1 MQAADCTKLSRTL
14 PAPVR
19 CTGIGSVGRGDTR
32 ASNLATPTAHPSTS
46 VQLCGGFAVEME
58 GRRIA
63 LPVGGRQP
71 RLLFAYLVLHRAR
84 PVRREELLAAI
95 WPETPP
101 ASPDSALNSL
111 LSRLRKWLGEGVIC
125 GRSELTLVLAADAV
139 IDVEAAFEAI
149 QHAEG
154 ALERE
159 DWRGAQGAAASA
171 LSVAD
176 QGFLPAAE
184 APWVEDERRRLGEVR
199 LRALECIAAAGLG
212 LGGARLSETER
223 AARLLIA
230 DAPFR
235 ETGYHYLM
243 QALSERGRV
252 AEALTVFDG
261 VRRLLREELG
271 ASPGA
276 GLRSLHERLL
286 THQGVAPQAECA
298 DPLAV
303 GASTVTVLY
312 THVSGDG
319 DGGRVHM
326 LRSAHARLLRSAV
339 AAHGGQ
345 GPDALDGGSM
355 AVFKSARAA
364 LACAIQLHQA
374 VQLRTHRRA
383 EGTLAVR
390 TGLHCGAPSRPDEEH
405 SGQPVAVARRLC
417 EAAEAGQILASEAV
431 RALAGIGQQFREL
444 GSQSAAVEA
453 LWEQAAPQAL
463 ARPPILGVHEH
474 DVFVGRTPDLQRLW
488 ELYEHARAGS
498 SHVVLLRG
506 EPGIGKTRLASELG
520 LRAHAD
526 GAIVLYG
533 RCDEEPLLPHQPYVE
548 ALRQYVATCPLAELA
563 GQVGPGSGELRRL
576 VPELAQRVAG
586 LPEPL
591 AGDPQGERYRLFE
604 AVCELLCEMAETRPV
619 VLVLDDLHWAD
630 KPSLLLLRHLAR
642 HTREA
647 SLLVIG
653 TYRDTELQPDHPL
666 SATLADLSRESRT
679 ERCSLT
685 LLDKAAVA
693 TLVHS
698 HAGHDVPELSRLL
711 FDETEGNPFFVVEML
726 RHLTESGAIEAGG
739 DADRRAAAAGVPEG
753 IKSVI
758 GRRLARLGQ
767 RTVGVLRVA
776 SVSGRDF
783 GFAVLEHASDLDED
797 QLVEALDQAV
807 RARVIEEVTGAA
819 DRYMF
824 SHALIR
830 ETLYGDLTATRRA
843 LLHRRVAASLEY
855 LHAAD
860 LEPYRAQLAHHFTQA
875 GSAGDVEKAIEY
887 GARAGDRAVAQLAY
901 EQAAEHYRKAVS
913 LIESVERPR
922 LAQRCDL
929 IIAQGDA
936 ERRAGDPGFRSTLL
950 EAGRLAREL
959 DDSERL
965 ARAAL
970 ANNRGFFS
978 ATAGVDRER
987 VAMLDAA
994 LAAHP
999 DGDSAVRAR
1008 LLAHLAVELVA
1019 DPDWP
1024 RRAAISDDALAM
1036 ARRVGDLRTLGRTLN
1051 SRYTA
1056 LWGPRTVQERLSN
1069 AREAIE
1075 LAERIDDPGLTFDA
1089 AHFGAHAAM
1098 EAGDLVLADRLL
1110 ERAGCVAEQLGQPII
1125 HWYIAVGRAKRCAI
1139 NGSPDEAE
1147 QLSYAALD
1155 IGRTTGQLDC
1165 FAWYAN
1171 QIVVLRFL
1179 QGSLGSGRPN
1189 FLKAAESGTPYDH
1202 SGEPLGSRSVPLL
1215 VEVVSIVTF
1224 CEVGRLDDARP
1235 RFEAL
1240 MRHGLADLPHDWAA
1254 LAIPALASVACAHLG
1269 DRSRA
1274 ESLYGMLEPF
1284 AGQFVDTG
1292 PSWFGATTHHLALL
1306 AATLG
1311 RRELA
1316 EAHFADAIERYGALG
1331 AGAWLRRARLDRVRA
1346 LGSGTPGAS

>member
-1 MQAADCTKLSRTL
+1 M
-14 PAPVR
+14 
-19 CTGIGSVGRGDTR
+19 
-32 ASNLATPTAHPSTS
+32 ATPTAHPRTH
-46 VQLCGGFAVEME
+46 VQLCGGFAVELE

-63 LPVGGRQP
+63 TPVGGRQP
-71 RLLFAYLVLHRAR
+71 RLLFAYLVLHRVR
-84 PVRREELLAAI
+84 PVRREELVAAI

-101 ASPDSALNSL
+101 ASPDDALNTL

-149 QHAEG
+149 QRAES

-159 DWRGAQGAAASA
+159 DWRAAQDPAATA

-176 QGFLPAAE
+176 RGFLPEAE
-184 APWVEDERRRLGEVR
+184 APWVEDERRRLGELR
-199 LRALECIAAAGLG
+199 LRALECVAAAGLG
-212 LGGARLSETER
+212 LGGARLSQTER
-223 AARLLIA
+223 AARVLIA
-230 DAPFR
+230 DAPYR
-235 ETGYHYLM
+235 ETGYRYLM

-271 ASPGA
+271 AAPGA

-286 THQGVAPQAECA
+286 THQGFAEQAERA

-312 THVSGDG
+312 TRLSAAGDG
-319 DGGRVHM
+319 DGGRVHI
-326 LRSAHARLLRSAV
+326 LRSAHGRLLRNAV

-345 GPDALDGGSM
+345 GPDAVDEGFT
-355 AVFKSARAA
+355 AVFKSVRGA

-374 VQLRTHRRA
+374 VALRNDRRA
-383 EGTLAVR
+383 DGPLLVA
-390 TGLHCGAPSRPDEEH
+390 TGLHCGAPSRPDDER
-405 SGQPVAVARRLC
+405 SSQPVAVARRLC
-417 EAAEAGQILASEAV
+417 AAAEAGQILASATV
-431 RALAGIGQQFREL
+431 RALAGSGQRFREL
-444 GSQSAAVEA
+444 SSSAQPRAVEA
-453 LWEQAAPQAL
+453 LWEQGTQQPLAL
-463 ARPPILGVHEH
+463 PPILGVHER
-474 DVFVGRTPDLQRLW
+474 DVFVGRAPDLQRLW
-488 ELYEHARAGS
+488 ELYQHARAGS

-548 ALRQYVATCPLAELA
+548 ALRHHVATCPLAELV

-576 VPELAQRVAG
+576 VPELALRVAG

-604 AVCELLCEMAETRPV
+604 AVCALLCAMAELRPV

-630 KPSLLLLRHLAR
+630 KPSLLLLRHLVR
-642 HTREA
+642 HAREA
-647 SLLVIG
+647 SLLVVG
-653 TYRDTELQPDHPL
+653 TYRDTELDPDHPL
-666 SATLADLSRESRT
+666 SATLADLSRESST

-685 LLDKAAVA
+685 MLDQAAVA
-693 TLVHS
+693 LLVQS
-698 HAGHDVPELSRLL
+698 HAGHAAPELSRLV

-726 RHLTESGAIEAGG
+726 RQLAESGAIEAGW
-739 DADRRAAAAGVPEG
+739 DADRRTAAASVPEG
-753 IKSVI
+753 VKEVI

-767 RTVGVLRVA
+767 GTVGLLCVA

-807 RARVIEEVTGAA
+807 RARVIEEVTDAV
-819 DRYMF
+819 DRYTF

-843 LLHRRVAASLEY
+843 LLHRRVAASLEQ

-860 LEPYRAQLAHHFTQA
+860 LEPHRAELAHHFTQA

-936 ERRAGDPGFRSTLL
+936 ERRAGDPAFRTTLL
-950 EAGRLAREL
+950 EASRLAREL
-959 DDSERL
+959 GDSERL

-987 VAMLDAA
+987 VATLEVA
-994 LAAHP
+994 LAAQP
-999 DGDSAVRAR
+999 DGDSAVRAS

-1036 ARRVGDLRTLGRTLN
+1036 ARRVGDQRTLVRTLN
-1051 SRYTA
+1051 NRYTA

-1069 AREAIE
+1069 TREAVE

-1098 EAGDLVLADRLL
+1098 EAGDLALADRLL
-1110 ERAGCVAEQLGQPII
+1110 DRAGCLAEQLGQPII

-1139 NGSPDEAE
+1139 AGSLTEAE
-1147 QLSYAALD
+1147 QLSSAALEL
-1155 IGRTTGQLDC
+1155 GRTAGQLDS

-1171 QIVVLRFL
+1171 QLLALRFL
-1179 QGSLGSGRPN
+1179 QGTLGSGRPS
-1189 FLKAAESGTPYDH
+1189 FLKAAESGTPYDP
-1202 SGEPLGSRSVPLL
+1202 SGEPVGSRSVPLL

-1235 RFEAL
+1235 RFDAL
-1240 MRHGLADLPHDWAA
+1240 MRDELADLPHDWAA

-1269 DRSRA
+1269 DAPRA
-1274 ESLYGMLEPF
+1274 ERLYAMLEPF
-1284 AGQFVDTG
+1284 AGQFVDAG
-1292 PSWFGATTHHLALL
+1292 PSWLGATTHHLALL

-1316 EAHFADAIERYGALG
+1316 GAHFADAIERYGALG
-1331 AGAWLRRARLDRVRA
+1331 AGAWLPRARLDRARV
-1346 LGSGTPGAS
+1346 LGAGRSDRS